1 MCHFATSL
9 TVLKM
14 FPRLLSFEQVK
25 ALNFFFGRNCIQVR
39 YKRRKEGEE
48 TKNSV
53 HLAVVVSCVCED
65 FLCHARVTVAMLL
78 IVKGWLKWVKMETWS
93 QSGRC
98 LVTK

>member
-1 MCHFATSL
+1 MSFCYESHSL
-9 TVLKM
+9 KNVSETIELRASEGV
-14 FPRLLSFEQVK
+14 E
-25 ALNFFFGRNCIQVR
+25 FFWGRNCIQVR

-48 TKNSV
+48 TKSSV

-65 FLCHARVTVAMLL
+65 FLCQARVTVAMLL